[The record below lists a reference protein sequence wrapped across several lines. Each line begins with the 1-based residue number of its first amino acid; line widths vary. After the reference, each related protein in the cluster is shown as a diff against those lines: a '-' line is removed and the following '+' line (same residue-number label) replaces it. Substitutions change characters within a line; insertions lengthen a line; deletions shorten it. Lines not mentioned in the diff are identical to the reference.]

1 MGLDVGLHAGR
12 PLGEVSDLP
21 EIWCRAAVLRPARLA
36 LAVQD
41 VS

>member
-1 MGLDVGLHAGR
+1 MGLDVGLHSGR
-12 PLGEVSDLP
+12 PLGEVSNLS
-21 EIWCRAAVLRPARLA
+21 EIWGAAAVFRPARVA